1 MSAPKSSREKP
12 LMMHLSLAAKAL
24 ADPQLQSKTRFDDD
38 FWSRDEGRE
47 IKSSMEKVIDGIKKY
62 QLHPFSRGETNRPVI
77 WQDGEVRLFHYAAE
91 KDAFARILIIPSMIN
106 GSEILDLLPGRS
118 LLEWLAKQGM
128 EVYLLDWGD
137 LTKDAELKNLDLAMG
152 AKLGKLLDWL
162 KPQSDL
168 PLAGLGYCMGGL
180 LLAAAE
186 QLHPDRFDVLCF
198 VATPW
203 DFKQKV
209 DGNFAESLLN
219 WAKDG
224 LPQMIHIENM
234 PAQWLQ
240 LIFAGVDPAQIAAK
254 FSSFSDMDQGS
265 DQAKL
270 FVAVEDWVN
279 GGSDLPSRI
288 VMQTV
293 EGWYRKN
300 EPARGEWKLKGKP
313 IRAENIRV
321 PSFVVVPARD
331 KIVPPESA
339 KPLAKALP
347 AATMLEADCGHISMM
362 IGRNAE
368 AQVWQPMLDWL
379 LLQCNKKS
387 AT

>member
-1 MSAPKSSREKP
+1 MSAPKSAREKP

-24 ADPQLQSKTRFDDD
+24 ADPQLQNKTRFDDD

-47 IKSSMEKVIDGIKKY
+47 IKASMEKVVEGIKKY
-62 QLHPFSRGETNRPVI
+62 QLHPFTRGETKRPVI
-77 WQDGEVRLFHYAAE
+77 WQYGEVRLFHYAAE
-91 KDAFARILIIPSMIN
+91 QKPFARILIIPSMIN

-128 EVYLLDWGD
+128 DVYLLDWGD
-137 LTKDAELKNLDLAMG
+137 LTKDAELKTLGSAMG
-152 AKLGKLLDWL
+152 DKLGKLLGWL
-162 KPQSDL
+162 KTQSDL

-180 LLAAAE
+180 LLAAAD
-186 QLHPDRFDVLCF
+186 QLHAKNFDALCF

-219 WAKDG
+219 WAENG
-224 LPQMIHIENM
+224 LPQMMHVENM

-254 FSSFSDMDQGS
+254 FSSFSKMEQES
-265 DQAKL
+265 EQAKL

-293 EGWYRKN
+293 DGWYRKN
-300 EPARGEWKLKGKP
+300 EPATGEWKLKGKP
-313 IRAENIRV
+313 IRAENIRT
-321 PSFVVVPARD
+321 PSFVVVPSRD

-339 KPLAKALP
+339 KPLAEALP
-347 AATMLEADCGHISMM
+347 VATMLEADCGHISMM

-368 AQVWQPMLDWL
+368 TQVWQPMLDWIIS
-379 LLQCNKKS
+379 QCSKKS